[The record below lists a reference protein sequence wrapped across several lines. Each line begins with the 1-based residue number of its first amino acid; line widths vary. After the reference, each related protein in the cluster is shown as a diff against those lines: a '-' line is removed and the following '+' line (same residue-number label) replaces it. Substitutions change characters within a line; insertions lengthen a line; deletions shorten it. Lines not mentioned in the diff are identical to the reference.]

1 MIAQNI
7 SSIKK
12 KLINA
17 IYCNSIL
24 GLKNDN
30 GQLAQILDVNQQTI
44 KDLGK
49 LMEKEGLISK
59 SYDTLSLTPKGRSK
73 IKVVLTGG
81 VFDIIHPGHI
91 FVLKSAKKLGDF
103 LIVVIATD
111 KNTKRNKG
119 RNPLNKENQRLE
131 LVKSL
136 KMVDLAII
144 GREGKIMD
152 IVLKIRPNIITLGY
166 DQKHDESALLKE
178 SQLRGMSIKFVRL
191 GTMMPNIKSS
201 EIIKN
206 NAHIIEEF

>member
-1 MIAQNI
+1 MNTQNT
-7 SSIKK
+7 SSLKK

-30 GQLAQILDVNQQTI
+30 GQLAQILNVNQQTI

-49 LMEKEGLISK
+49 LMEKQGLISK
-59 SYDTLSLTPKGRSK
+59 SYDTRCLTPKGRSK

-119 RNPLNKENQRLE
+119 RNPLNRENQRLE